1 MALDDLKKIFMS
13 PMLFRLDTVLSTRLV
28 PILYGVGL
36 AAILLW
42 AISHLFFR
50 FGFGFSTGLWGLLEV
65 LVFGLL
71 GMVVLR
77 IVAEGILVF
86 FKSNESATY
95 MVATSRLSSNLLDEV
110 RDAIHDLAEDD
121 QYEDGIVSAGEPMP
135 LVTESEIETDLPP
148 RGATVRRTARRT
160 PAPKI

>member
-28 PILYGVGL
+28 PILYGVGM

-42 AISHLFFR
+42 AISHLFFM
-50 FGFGFSTGLWGLLEV
+50 FGFGFSNGLWGLLEV

-71 GMVVLR
+71 GMLVLR

-86 FKSNESATY
+86 FKSNEAATY

-121 QYEDGIVSAGEPMP
+121 LYENGIASGTDPTP
-135 LVTESEIETDLPP
+135 LVSEAGPEGDGSS
-148 RGATVRRTARRT
+148 RGPIVKRTARRT
-160 PAPKI
+160 PAARD